1 MTRETEGARGFRE
14 GCALWRTG
22 WGAATERYGHGECG
36 WGARTASLL
45 NAVVQF
51 EDKWRGETTTRA
63 RGGEMKARIC
73 RGGCRGGFLHGKSAI
88 DVEEM
93 AGEGDFRPDGA
104 T

>member
-73 RGGCRGGFLHGKSAI
+73 LISWRLASFDGWRR
-88 DVEEM
+88 EEH
-93 AGEGDFRPDGA
+93 
-104 T
+104 TL